1 MTDPSDRDGGAAEG
15 PAETGAPATDIVAGL
30 LLAVLAV
37 LALVWLVPGHVER
50 SLSDHDVQP
59 GFFPNLAAGVVLVLS
74 LGLVV
79 QRLLRGGGMRS
90 AFGQGRFVPAD
101 LAIWALVAGLA
112 MVGLHTVGF
121 LIVAPLLVAAGMLF
135 AGCRQVWLIA
145 AVAVLFPVLVDQAA
159 WHVFTVD
166 LP

>member
-1 MTDPSDRDGGAAEG
+1 MAAPSDRDRDAADG
-15 PAETGAPATDIVAGL
+15 PPETGSPATDIVAGL
-30 LLAVLAV
+30 FLAVLAGF
-37 LALVWLVPGHVER
+37 ALVWLVPGHVER

-59 GFFPNLAAGVVLVLS
+59 GFFPNLAAGIVLVLS

-79 QRLLRGGGMRS
+79 ERLRGKPRLRS
-90 AFGQGRFVPAD
+90 GFGQGRFVPLD
-101 LAIWALVAGLA
+101 LAIWAGVAGLA
-112 MVGLHTVGF
+112 MLGFHTVGF
-121 LIVAPLLVAAGMLF
+121 LVVAPLLIAAGMLF

-145 AVAVLFPVLVDQAA
+145 AVALLFPVLVDQAA

>member
-1 MTDPSDRDGGAAEG
+1 MASPSDRGGDAANG

-30 LLAVLAV
+30 ILAVLAV

-79 QRLLRGGGMRS
+79 QRFLREGKRRS
-90 AFGQGRFVPAD
+90 AFGQGRFVPLD
-101 LAIWALVAGLA
+101 LAIWVLVAGLA
-112 MVGLHTVGF
+112 MLGLNTVGF
-121 LIVAPLLVAAGMLF
+121 LVVAPLLIAAGMLF
-135 AGCRQVWLIA
+135 AGCRKIWLVA

>member
-1 MTDPSDRDGGAAEG
+1 MTASSDRDRPAADG
-15 PAETGAPATDIVAGL
+15 PDESEAPATDIVAGL
-30 LLAVLAV
+30 ILALLAG

-74 LGLVV
+74 LGLVL
-79 QRLLRGGGMRS
+79 QRFLRGGTMRS
-90 AFGQGRFVPAD
+90 AFGQGRFVPVD
-101 LAIWALVAGLA
+101 LVIWGLVAGLA
-112 MVGLHTVGF
+112 MVGLHTIGF
-121 LIVAPLLVAAGMLF
+121 LVVAPLLIAAGMLF
-135 AGCRQVWLIA
+135 AGCRRMWLIA
-145 AVAVLFPVLVDQAA
+145 TVAVLFPVLVDQAA